1 METPSFGKSVN
12 LACSRLLT
20 FKGRSRRSEFWWFY
34 LFIVICVV
42 ICEGMAAIFE
52 IDSLS
57 TTASAFNFFLIPV
70 TTRRLHDTGRSGWL
84 QLLSLTI
91 IGFIPLIIWWAQD
104 SDKSE
109 NKYGPSPKY
118 QDSSNAGSS
127 NEVYSQ
133 APKYNVLV
141 LSVAIPLVVQSCRR
155 LAPRDS

>member
-34 LFIVICVV
+34 LFIVICLV
-42 ICEGMAAIFE
+42 ILEVMAAIFE
-52 IDSLS
+52 IDLS
-57 TTASAFNFFLIPV
+57 GGATVLNIFSIPV
-70 TTRRLHDTGRSGWL
+70 ATRRLHDTGRSGWL

-91 IGFIPLIIWWAQD
+91 IGYIPLIIWWAQD

-127 NEVYSQ
+127 N
-133 APKYNVLV
+133 
-141 LSVAIPLVVQSCRR
+141 
-155 LAPRDS
+155 